1 MRGEMVTV
9 EIKTETGRDRYNS
22 PEYSTEQQEVDN
34 VLVAPGD
41 VDQAS
46 QPLKRPEGIEVQY
59 TLFFPKS
66 YDGPML
72 ERQRILVRGKWLKV
86 IGYPDRYDDIN
97 CPTEW
102 NMTVKV
108 SDYDG

>member
-1 MRGEMVTV
+1 MRGEKVVV
-9 EIKTETGRDRYNS
+9 EVKTEIGRDRYNS
-22 PEYSTEQQEVDN
+22 PEFSYEELEVEN

-41 VDQAS
+41 VDQAT
-46 QPLKRPEGIEVQY
+46 QPLNRPEGVDVQY
-59 TLFFPKS
+59 TMYFPKT

-72 ERQRILVRGKWLKV
+72 ERQRIFVRGKWLRV
-86 IGYPDRYDDIN
+86 IGYPDRFDDIN

>member
-1 MRGEMVTV
+1 MRGETV
-9 EIKTETGRDRYNS
+9 VVKVKTEIGRDRYNS
-22 PEYSTEQQEVDN
+22 PEYEDRDIEVPN

-41 VDQAS
+41 VDKAS
-46 QPLKRPEGIEVQY
+46 QPLNRPEGVDVQY
-59 TLFFPKS
+59 TLYFPKT

-72 ERQRILVRGKWLKV
+72 ERQKICVRDKWLSV
-86 IGYPDRYDDIN
+86 IGYPDRFDEVN